1 MERLGK
7 LLGTGAFRQHG
18 LTPGAGSS
26 HPSVDGTFAAALDW
40 PKGTLAIRH
49 SLFDIANLPLD
60 VEGRIDD
67 LQKERRVAL
76 RIGTPG
82 DVDLEK
88 VTGLPGL
95 AGRLPASVR
104 LSGRVRVEAQIDGP
118 AAELEMRGSADASS
132 FGVSMD
138 GQPLFAAPSVH
149 ATLGSHGNAPIS
161 GRVTAPSGTLKNLA
175 LEKLAADW
183 TWKAAR

>member
-1 MERLGK
+1 M
-7 LLGTGAFRQHG
+7 A
-18 LTPGAGSS
+18 LTPAAGSS
-26 HPSVDGTFAAALDW
+26 HPSVDGTFAAVLDW
-40 PKGTLAIRH
+40 PKGTLAIGH

-67 LQKERRVAL
+67 LHKERRVAL

-82 DVDLEK
+82 DVELDK

-95 AGRLPASVR
+95 AGRLPASIK

-132 FGVSMD
+132 FGVSWMASRSS
-138 GQPLFAAPSVH
+138 PRRRSMPRSARM
-149 ATLGSHGNAPIS
+149 ATRRSRAVSPRPRERS
-161 GRVTAPSGTLKNLA
+161 KTSSSRSSPPTGRGRTA
-175 LEKLAADW
+175 
-183 TWKAAR
+183 R